1 VAKDLK
7 HFLDSVK
14 KELPDDYV
22 EVTRPVNPDNYDVTA
37 ILEHLTQKNQ
47 FPMVVFKNPSN
58 LQGKEAGIP
67 IVSNVF
73 ARRERCALALDWP
86 VDQPNL
92 PLSLEYARLER
103 ENVAPVEI
111 KKGEA
116 PVKEIILQGKEADP
130 SILPGVRHYEMDL
143 SPVFTM
149 TLVMKDPDTGIYD
162 ITFAKA
168 FYKGSQRLGISIHT
182 PHLERIKNKYEERN
196 QPAPVVIILGHHPA
210 FFLGSLALSPY
221 DSDDYATVGSFLR
234 EPLRLVESET
244 WGKDFLVPADAEI
257 LIEGVIPPGEIE
269 IVDPFGEVTRHYQAQ
284 CIRQAMDVT
293 AITRRKDAIMQDIFS
308 GHEGHWNLGAIPKE
322 GSIYN
327 AVNKRYGNVKAV
339 HMPHSGIGRLACY
352 ISINKKKEG
361 DGKLAGMAALLES
374 WTIQVVVVVDDNID
388 VFNEKEVVWAMLAMV
403 DPKRDVTMVDNVY
416 TMFTTA
422 MGHNK
427 IIIDATKPLDR
438 AFPKLLN
445 VPESAMRR
453 IKLDEWI
460 NQ

>member
-1 VAKDLK
+1 MTKTLKSFIDQVKNSEKDNFAK
-7 HFLDSVK
+7 
-14 KELPDDYV
+14 
-22 EVTRPVNPDNYDVTA
+22 VTMPVDPNNYDVTA
-37 ILEHLTQKNQ
+37 ILEHLTQKNK
-47 FPMVVFKNPSN
+47 FPMVVFENPKN

-73 ARRERCALALDWP
+73 AKRERCALALDWP

-92 PLSLEYARLER
+92 SLSLEYARLER
-103 ENVAPVEI
+103 ESVPPKIISRN
-111 KKGEA
+111 EA
-116 PVKEIILQGKEADP
+116 PVKDITLLGEDADP

-149 TLVMKDPDTGIYD
+149 TLVMKDPDTGVYD

-168 FYKGSQRLGISIHT
+168 FYKESQRLGISIHS
-182 PHLERIKNKYEERN
+182 PHLERIKNIYEERN
-196 QPAPVVIILGHHPA
+196 QPAPVVIVLGHHPA
-210 FFLGSLALSPY
+210 FYLGSLALSPY

-244 WGKDFLVPADAEI
+244 WGKNFLVPADAEI
-257 LIEGVIPPGEIE
+257 LIEGVIPPGETE

-322 GSIYN
+322 GSVYN

-339 HMPHSGIGRLACY
+339 HLPHSGIGRLTCY
-352 ISINKKKEG
+352 ISISKKREG

-374 WTIQVVVVVDDNID
+374 WTFQAVVVVDDNID
-388 VFNEKEVVWAMLAMV
+388 VFNEKEVIWAILTMT
-403 DPKRDVTMVDNVY
+403 DPKRDITMVDNVY

-427 IIIDATKPLDR
+427 IIIDATRPLDR
-438 AFPKLLN
+438 AFPECFC
-445 VPESAMRR
+445 VPESAMQR
-453 IKLDEWI
+453 IKINEWI